1 MLKKISAFLLLLTIF
16 SVYSCS
22 GTKHI
27 KLTVEE
33 KPSPIAKQTSIVS
46 PPVKVEKIYSIGPVS
61 YRAKIFIY
69 DDMIYIGSTN
79 KNLYMINLKNLD
91 AKKFDIKEPIEAEVY
106 ADNYI
111 YVGTKKGQLF
121 KIDYKDNIVWKKQFD
136 FPIVGSIVEND
147 GYLYITTTNN
157 TLYKIDKLDGKT
169 VWEFHRNTAPMSVKG
184 FSIPVFTNDAIYIGF
199 DNGMLYK
206 LTKDGDEI
214 WQVKVGKGELF
225 VDVDSKAELT
235 NSNVYATSTTGYTQA
250 ISIDK
255 AMPVW
260 SKEISSFANLQIS
273 PFALF
278 VANEKGGVEALDPQS
293 GSTIWSKTL
302 SYNYDVYSMYLSGND
317 YLFCLLSNG
326 RLVVLNAL
334 NGKIMQIFNLGG
346 TFDSKFTYYKNALY
360 IISRN
365 GSIYKIYWKVTKCKI
380 IMMNKNQTKITITKI

>member
-1 MLKKISAFLLLLTIF
+1 MLKKISAFLLLLAIF

-22 GTKHI
+22 STKHI
-27 KLTVEE
+27 NLTVEE
-33 KPSPIAKQTSIVS
+33 KPSPITKQTSIVS

-69 DDMIYIGSTN
+69 DDTMFIGSTN
-79 KNLYMINLKNLD
+79 KNLYMINLKNLE

-111 YVGTKKGQLF
+111 YVGTKKGKLF
-121 KIDYKDNIVWKKQFD
+121 KIDYKDNIVWKKQFS

-157 TLYKIDKLDGKT
+157 TLYKIDKLDGNT
-169 VWEFHRNTAPMSVKG
+169 VWKFHRNTAPMSVKG
-184 FSIPVFTNDAIYIGF
+184 FSTPVFTNDAIYIGF
-199 DNGMLYK
+199 NNGMLYK

-225 VDVDSKAELT
+225 ADVDSKAELT
-235 NSNVYATSTTGYTQA
+235 SFHVYATSTTGYTQA

-260 SKEISSFANLQIS
+260 SKEISSFSNLQIS

-278 VANEKGGVEALDPQS
+278 VANEKGGVDALDPQS
-293 GSTIWSKTL
+293 GSVIWSKTL
-302 SYNYDVYSMYLSGND
+302 SYNFDVYSMYLSGND

-334 NGKIMQIFNLGG
+334 SGKVMQIFDLGG

-365 GSIYKIYWKVTKCKI
+365 G
-380 IMMNKNQTKITITKI
+380 